1 MKTLEMKYMTLL
13 KDKKSDDKWSEF
25 SDTVFLNENNSSSSD
40 AESKENSSAVTST
53 TQNPTVNF

>member
-1 MKTLEMKYMTLL
+1 MKYMTLL